1 MRILSSYSM
10 RDLRRDYRD
19 GGEISIEDPNDP
31 LVLLSQWTQE
41 AKEKGVIEPN
51 AISLATVDGSGAPR
65 NRMVLLKFLE
75 GEEIGFF
82 TNMESDKSVEIQALP
97 SVSATIW
104 WPEMERQV
112 RMEGRASKM
121 DRSQVEEYYS
131 SRPRKSRIAA
141 WASAQSRPLASREEL
156 LSKFEGIESK
166 FEGTDVPVPPFWGGF
181 RITVDRVEYWSG
193 RPSRLHERVV
203 LTRTGDSWSEMRL
216 YP

>member
-1 MRILSSYSM
+1 MLSKW
-10 RDLRRDYRD
+10 
-19 GGEISIEDPNDP
+19 I
-31 LVLLSQWTQE
+31 QE
-41 AKEKGVIEPN
+41 ARENGVIEPN
-51 AISLATVDGSGAPR
+51 SMSLATVDASGAPR

-75 GEEIGFF
+75 GDEIGFF

-97 SVSATIW
+97 CVSAAIW

-112 RMEGRASKM
+112 RIEGRASEM
-121 DRSQVEEYYS
+121 DRSKVEEYHS

-141 WASAQSRPLASREEL
+141 WASDQSRTLETREEL
-156 LSKFEGIESK
+156 LRKFEEIESK
-166 FEGTDVPVPPFWGGF
+166 FEGKEVPPPPSWGGF

-203 LTRTGDSWSEMRL
+203 LTRGADSWSEQRL